1 MKHRRIV
8 KRSDV
13 AAVGAAGG
21 LLIVLAIVVPMAA
34 QAGPRGTGA
43 VTAAYANAPTPTA
56 SPTTSASPT
65 PRPITL
71 PKPVTITIKPVKRE
85 GEDVWVQYTVKV
97 YPKPKTP
104 LLYTTEFW
112 ELRPGWPGGAG
123 LIWTQQ
129 FRTSDYPMV
138 RQNLL
143 NPGQWKIIT
152 TVEGPNGA
160 VIGQATQNIIV
171 LPPPPPPTPKPTPK
185 ATPTATPTTTPA
197 P

>member
-1 MKHRRIV
+1 M
-8 KRSDV
+8 V
-13 AAVGAAGG
+13 AIGAAGG
-21 LLIVLAIVVPMAA
+21 LLMALAIVVPIAA
-34 QAGPRGTGA
+34 QGGVKGSGT
-43 VTAAYANAPTPTA
+43 VTVAYA
-56 SPTTSASPT
+56 SASPT

-71 PKPVTITIKPVKRE
+71 PKPVTLTLKPVKRE
-85 GEDVWVQYTVKV
+85 GEDVWVQYTVTV
-97 YPKPKTP
+97 RPKPKVP

-129 FRTSDYPMV
+129 FRSSDYPLV

-160 VIGQATQNIIV
+160 VIGQATQTVVV
-171 LPPPPPPTPKPTPK
+171 LPPPPPPSPKPTPK
-185 ATPTATPTTTPA
+185 ATPTPTPTPQ
-197 P
+197 PS